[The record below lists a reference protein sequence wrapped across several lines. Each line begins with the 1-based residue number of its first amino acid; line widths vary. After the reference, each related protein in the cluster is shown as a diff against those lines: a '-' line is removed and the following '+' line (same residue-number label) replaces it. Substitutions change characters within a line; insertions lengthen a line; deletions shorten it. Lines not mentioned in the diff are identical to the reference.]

1 MDFVWKPSVET
12 VLSCV
17 LNGNDDV
24 VGPARSI
31 QESQDETRAQGQSSD
46 DPGCA
51 KKNYSLLP
59 LDFKEDTSSVYI
71 PSLKSLQSQLLCYQH

>member
-1 MDFVWKPSVET
+1 MET

-51 KKNYSLLP
+51 RNNHSLLP
-59 LDFKEDTSSVYI
+59 LDFKEDICSVYI
-71 PSLKSLQSQLLCYQH
+71 PSLKSLQSQFLCYQH